1 MGSLTS
7 RETEN
12 KSEKK
17 ETDEQ
22 TVLTPL
28 IELFSQTGG
37 WIKKKENIK
46 YLSKFCLL
54 QNILQTTN
62 VISNYW

>member
-37 WIKKKENIK
+37 WILKGDYKVFI
-46 YLSKFCLL
+46 
-54 QNILQTTN
+54 
-62 VISNYW
+62 

>member
-12 KSEKK
+12 ESEKK
-17 ETDEQ
+17 ETDKQ

-37 WIKKKENIK
+37 
-46 YLSKFCLL
+46 
-54 QNILQTTN
+54 
-62 VISNYW
+62 